1 VFLLHYLYLADYS
14 MHNILI
20 VEDEFIIAML
30 IEKQVRKLGYMVV
43 GKVANGEGAIQR
55 VKDGGVDLVLM
66 DIKINGDL
74 DGIQTMHEIQRF
86 STVPV
91 IYITGNSDPA
101 TRERAMATN
110 PSGYIIKPIETEA
123 LRVEIEAALGTST

>member
-1 VFLLHYLYLADYS
+1 MFLLHYLYLADYS